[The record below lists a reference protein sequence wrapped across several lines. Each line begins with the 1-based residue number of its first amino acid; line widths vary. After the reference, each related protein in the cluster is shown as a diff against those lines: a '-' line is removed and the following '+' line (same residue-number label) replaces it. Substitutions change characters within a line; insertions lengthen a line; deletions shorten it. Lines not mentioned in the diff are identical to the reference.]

1 LAKYYHFISSQL
13 SLSEKRVLAI
23 NHLDYLNTIL
33 EPLVFIKREIPKYI
47 RMHKK
52 VGYFV
57 KHPEIKTKYFISSV
71 LSLEENLNNA
81 KIYLNTNLTGKGSTT
96 KC

>member
-1 LAKYYHFISSQL
+1 
-13 SLSEKRVLAI
+13 
-23 NHLDYLNTIL
+23 
-33 EPLVFIKREIPKYI
+33 
-47 RMHKK
+47 MHKK